1 MTTQRQARTG
11 TGPAALVPAHPAFVL
26 LERARI
32 LLGEA
37 GRADS
42 PEERFRLAHLA
53 ALRTGAAVLAQRGR
67 PAAARRRLVSVW
79 VLLDSVAPEFAPWA
93 TLFAAGAATRAAL
106 EAGAVGVVSSRA
118 ADDQLRAADDFLRL
132 VASDA
137 GLLAA

>member
-26 LERARI
+26 LERARV

-53 ALRTGAAVLAQRGR
+53 ALRAGAAVLAQRGR

>member
-1 MTTQRQARTG
+1 MTTQRRTRAE
-11 TGPAALVPAHPAFVL
+11 TGRAALVPAHPAFLL
-26 LERARI
+26 LERARA
-32 LLGEA
+32 LLAEA

-67 PAAARRRLVSVW
+67 PAAARRRLLSVW
-79 VLLDSVAPEFAPWA
+79 VLLESVAPELAPWV
-93 TLFAAGAATRAAL
+93 TLFAAGAATRAAI
-106 EAGAVGVVSSRA
+106 EAGAVGVVGSRA

-132 VASDA
+132 VAADA